1 MKKLLLLSTLIL
13 TLMSVSESVQAQ
25 SCPITSAKISS
36 DGECI
41 FVNWDELLRAY
52 AMENVLSIQANGRT
66 YYQNDTA
73 TILGSDM
80 RYSELIDSTF
90 LSDCD
95 TAGSEDF
102 FGAITFTLFQEQT
115 CEFEGGSSVPACPD
129 DIQVSKDSNCL
140 LFFYPDGY
148 LSTPPDTVT
157 LNDTVYYSLGYN
169 PANPT
174 TLMYINDSLVEQCDT
189 VDMSSLLNDTLFIGP
204 VACVYK
210 EGLLPIVILAFEYTS
225 LDGRVD
231 LAWKVNSDEPTQ
243 RLYLQR
249 SYDGIQW
256 MSVYD
261 QAMNQPGAGVV
272 TTGSYTDASV
282 EQPKVF
288 YRLFVEGFHGKSSYS
303 NVLPVTMKDA
313 VINSVFYQ
321 PQSRSIMIKA
331 GQNFT
336 GDMYLFNTHGQNVL
350 EQTVELPR
358 GGFVEVQLKGAL
370 PAGIYFVKFENS
382 LIPPTKLFIN

>member
-25 SCPITSAKISS
+25 CAITSAKVSANDS
-36 DGECI
+36 CI
-41 FVNWDELLRAY
+41 FTTWAAPGLGSFVRSIEVNGKTFYL
-52 AMENVLSIQANGRT
+52 
-66 YYQNDTA
+66 NDTSTTSREA
-73 TILGSDM
+73 T
-80 RYSELIDSTF
+80 YSLLVDSMN
-90 LSDCD
+90 LADCD
-95 TAGSEDF
+95 TTGSEDLY
-102 FGAITFTLFQEQT
+102 GNISFTLFNNRNT
-115 CEFEGGSSVPACPD
+115 CDFQGGAAIPECPD
-129 DIQVSKDSNCL
+129 DVQVSKDSNCL

-204 VACVYK
+204 VACVY
-210 EGLLPIVILAFEYTS
+210 ENGLLPIVILAFEYTS
-225 LDGRVD
+225 LDGRID

-256 MSVYD
+256 MNVYD

-331 GQNFT
+331 GQ
-336 GDMYLFNTHGQNVL
+336 
-350 EQTVELPR
+350 
-358 GGFVEVQLKGAL
+358 
-370 PAGIYFVKFENS
+370 
-382 LIPPTKLFIN
+382 

>member
-25 SCPITSAKISS
+25 NCLIASAKQSADERCVFVTWQDGIDVYALSSITSVKANDVIY
-36 DGECI
+36 
-41 FVNWDELLRAY
+41 LL
-52 AMENVLSIQANGRT
+52 
-66 YYQNDTA
+66 NDTTA
-73 TILGSDM
+73 GPDM
-80 RYSELIDSTF
+80 RYSQLNAADS
-90 LSDCD
+90 LANCD
-95 TAGSEDF
+95 TTGWTDF
-102 FGAITFTLFQEQT
+102 NGTISFLFGTGELS
-115 CEFEGGSSVPACPD
+115 CDFEGGSSVPSCPD
-129 DIQVSKDSNCL
+129 DVLVSRNNNCL
-140 LFFYPDGY
+140 VFTYTDGY
-148 LSTPPDTVT
+148 FSTPPDSVT
-157 LNDTVYYSLGYN
+157 LNDTVYYSQGYN
-169 PANPT
+169 PLNAD
-174 TLMYINDSLVEQCDT
+174 TLIF
-189 VDMSSLLNDTLFIGP
+189 LNDTTMICDTSDMSFLLSDTLFFGP
-204 VACVYK
+204 AACVYE